1 MGILSSSILL
11 RIVSESTTLYVLFWT
26 NALLPTKMDMWYC
39 PISGTGHCIENYSLW
54 YIISYVQDSYF
65 NFV

>member
-39 PISGTGHCIENYSLW
+39 PISGTGHCIENYSL
-54 YIISYVQDSYF
+54 IS
-65 NFV
+65 NI